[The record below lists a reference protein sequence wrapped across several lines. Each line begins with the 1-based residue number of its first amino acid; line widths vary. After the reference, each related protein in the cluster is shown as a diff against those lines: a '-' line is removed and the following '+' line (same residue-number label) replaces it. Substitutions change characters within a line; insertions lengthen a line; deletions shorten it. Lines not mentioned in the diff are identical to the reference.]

1 MTPNAYYKQTSGFTT
16 WQKASNILIRHPTIG
31 SRNCNQSMGFGG
43 STNSGKYF
51 AYPFST
57 GSSSISAKFLGI
69 SLNTT
74 SGLKKISIYT
84 VSSGVPG
91 TSLGNITSITSN
103 NYLDQVVDNSS
114 CSSES
119 NVSSHL
125 TQAYFGENGISLSAN
140 TTYYVVLEFLNAI
153 GLQLSRSNVNVSLPA
168 DRKYSSDLSS
178 WTDWS
183 GGGSGV
189 YADNGAF
196 FFIAN

>member
-1 MTPNAYYKQTSGFTT
+1 MS
-16 WQKASNILIRHPTIG
+16 
-31 SRNCNQSMGFGG
+31 FGG
-43 STNSGKYF
+43 STNTGKYF

-69 SLNTT
+69 SINTT
-74 SGLKKISIYT
+74 SGLKKVSIYT

-91 TSLGNITSITSN
+91 TSLGNTSSIAMETNDMGHVTATN

-178 WTDWS
+178 WNDWS
-183 GGGSGV
+183 GNGSGM